1 MLANGF
7 NFSYTALPADNN
19 KPLVILLQARP
30 LTNAASS
37 LRGGIDN
44 ARFSITPPASSITV
58 LANPTNAGYASG
70 SGSFTPGTATEIS
83 ATASNYWRFTG
94 WSDGSTNT
102 PRTVTVRA
110 TNTTYTASFSRI
122 PPQPVIAT
130 FTGPGGGGVSI
141 GGTTDIPGYVVTER
155 TLALAPPIHWQPVQ
169 TNAVPG
175 GAYSFL
181 IPQGTSSAA
190 FFRLRGS

>member
-1 MLANGF
+1 M
-7 NFSYTALPADNN
+7 
-19 KPLVILLQARP
+19 
-30 LTNAASS
+30 
-37 LRGGIDN
+37 
-44 ARFSITPPASSITV
+44 

-94 WSDGSTNT
+94 WNDGSTNT
-102 PRTVTVRA
+102 PRTVTVPA

-141 GGTTDIPGYVVTER
+141 GGHHGHSRVCGHRTNPRAGAADPLATGSNKCRARWGLQLPHPPGNKFSSFF
-155 TLALAPPIHWQPVQ
+155 Q
-169 TNAVPG
+169 TA
-175 GAYSFL
+175 
-181 IPQGTSSAA
+181 
-190 FFRLRGS
+190 RLLTI